1 MKLKFKILF
10 LLVFTLVSAA
20 LNRVNAQEKAPDLDH
35 AYSLMRENKL
45 DSANSIFSDYLK
57 LYPSA
62 TNIAM
67 QLAYNY
73 KQAGNTEKSLEYFR
87 YVKLRSKDSEEKT
100 RAEKEISY
108 ILYTGNTGNYK
119 NNFLDLYSYDAYDSY
134 QQNVIINV
142 ITRYNYNFANNFYAG
157 PYFDTYLDT
166 KSEPGNI
173 YNDRY
178 VEAGIF
184 AKYNFF
190 YFLSLEVRGGFVRE
204 IDYKESKFNFKP
216 ILTFSDKFGDYDDFS
231 GPSKLKSSQ
240 NLYFD
245 VYSALL
251 YDHKF
256 ENVFFQAKGRQISAF
271 PLSKSLNFEIYI
283 VEQLL
288 LDSKRIDYNNYLEVG
303 GGATLQFRTIYA
315 PAIFV
320 EGTQKSY
327 LQQEKSSSFQ
337 IKAGLLFN
345 FYKFL

>member
-1 MKLKFKILF
+1 MKLEYKILF
-10 LLVFTLVSAA
+10 LLVFA
-20 LNRVNAQEKAPDLDH
+20 LLIVGQHNSNSQGKTPDLDN
-35 AYSLMRENKL
+35 AYSLMRENKI

-57 LYPSA
+57 LNPSA

-73 KQAGNTEKSLEYFR
+73 KQAGNTDKSLEYFR
-87 YVKLRSKDSEEKT
+87 YVKLRSTDNEEKI

-108 ILYTGNTGNYK
+108 MLYTGETGSVK
-119 NNFLDLYSYDAYDSY
+119 NNFFDLYSYDAYDSY

-142 ITRYNYNFANNFYAG
+142 ITRYNYNFAKNFYAG

-178 VEAGIF
+178 VEAGLF

-190 YFLSLEVRGGFVRE
+190 YYLSLEVRGGFVRE

-216 ILTFSDKFGDYDDFS
+216 ILTFSDKFGDFDDLS
-231 GPSKLKSSQ
+231 GPSKLKSGQ

-245 VYSALL
+245 IYSALL

-271 PLSKSLNFEIYI
+271 PLSRSLNFEIYI

-288 LDSKRIDYNNYLEVG
+288 LDSKRLDYNNYLEVG
-303 GGATLQFRTIYA
+303 GGAALQFRTIYA
-315 PAIFV
+315 PSIFV
-320 EGTQKSY
+320 EGTQKNY

-337 IKAGLLFN
+337 FKAGLLFN

>member
-1 MKLKFKILF
+1 MVFAILIAGQNIAE
-10 LLVFTLVSAA
+10 S
-20 LNRVNAQEKAPDLDH
+20 QEKMPDLDY

-45 DSANSIFSDYLK
+45 DSANFIFLDYLK
-57 LYPSA
+57 LNPSA
-62 TNIAM
+62 TYIAM

-73 KQAGNTEKSLEYFR
+73 KQVGNVEKSLEYFR
-87 YVKLRSKDSEEKT
+87 YVKLRSNDKDEKI

-108 ILYTGNTGNYK
+108 MLNTGNYK
-119 NNFLDLYSYDAYDSY
+119 NNFLDIYSYDAYDTY
-134 QQNVIINV
+134 QNNTIINV
-142 ITRYNYNFANNFYAG
+142 ISRYNFNFATNFYAG

-166 KSEPGNI
+166 KSKPGEI

-178 VEAGIF
+178 VEAGFF

-190 YFLSLEVRGGFVRE
+190 YFLSLELRGGFVRK

-216 ILTFSDKFGDYDDFS
+216 ILTFSDKFGNYDNLT
-231 GPSKLKSSQ
+231 GPSKLKSGQ

-245 VYSALL
+245 IYSAIL

-256 ENVFFQAKGRQISAF
+256 ENFFFQGKGRQISAY

-283 VEQLL
+283 VEQLF
-288 LDSKRIDYNNYLEVG
+288 LDSKRFEYNNYLEVG
-303 GGATLQFRTIYA
+303 GGTALQFRTIYA
-315 PAIFV
+315 PYIFV